1 MVDHQANQPGASKN
15 EVSPN
20 VNCLDGKRCPTCGSY
35 GPFEIVVSMRV
46 LLYDNGS
53 DDAEA
58 GSIEYD
64 DDALAMC
71 HACRY
76 EGKFGNFNVR

>member
-1 MVDHQANQPGASKN
+1 MNHQANQSVASKN

-20 VNCLDGKRCPTCGSY
+20 VNCLDGKRCPKCGSY
-35 GPFEIVVSMRV
+35 GPFEVVVSMRV

-53 DDAEA
+53 DDAED

-64 DDALAMC
+64 DNGLAMC

-76 EGKFGNFNVR
+76 EGEFGEFNTR